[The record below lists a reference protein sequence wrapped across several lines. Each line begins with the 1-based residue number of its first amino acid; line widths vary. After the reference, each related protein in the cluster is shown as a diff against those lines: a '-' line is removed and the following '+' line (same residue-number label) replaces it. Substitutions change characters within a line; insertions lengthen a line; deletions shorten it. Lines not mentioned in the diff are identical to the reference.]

1 MKADRGAKAISR
13 AKFLAY
19 AYHKALDSTLKSAAR
34 MLSFLE
40 EDSTSGESVEWRTVG
55 KARDIGPEPRL
66 LSSGGKPIILAGSEK
81 DIVAFPG
88 DCPNDGFP
96 LQYLPGN
103 GELFCTCCTT
113 GYSLEGRNL
122 TSPAGKSLLPLKV
135 KVVDEDIRVAVVSSL
150 SAKS

>member
-1 MKADRGAKAISR
+1 MNADRGAKAISR

-40 EDSTSGESVEWRTVG
+40 EDSIPGESVEWRTVG
-55 KARDIGPEPRL
+55 NIGEIGPEPRL
-66 LSSGGKPIILAGSEK
+66 LISDGKPIILTGREK
-81 DIVAFPG
+81 SIVAFPG

-103 GELFCTCCTT
+103 GELFCPCCTT

-122 TSPAGKSLLPLKV
+122 TKPGGKSLLPLRI
-135 KVVDEDIRVAVVSSL
+135 KVVDEDIRVAFVSAF